1 MYCFAFGC
9 NHRSDRHSKND
20 TQCHLFRF
28 PTNVKLR
35 KKWIDLCRRADRDW
49 NEGDRICSCH
59 FEEGCKD
66 KGPSIFV
73 YSKPKFPDVADIR
86 KRKKFAE
93 IEKVPTVEST
103 CTIGT
108 CRGSV
113 EEPTSVLF
121 TAESSAALD
130 HPYFHPCPSFQC
142 ASKINEC
149 QAKIKELEIEIRTL
163 EIDIERLKKS
173 RPVMS
178 VDAMKN
184 NQEKMLLYTS
194 FTYDIFKIIV
204 ATLQRFEPL
213 NYYSGWNVTNMSLED
228 QVLITL
234 MKLRLNL
241 RDLDLADRFSTSRA
255 TISNIVNT
263 IICALHEIFYKGI
276 MVRVGM
282 PSQLK
287 CKGSMPKSFEDF
299 GSARASI
306 DCTEITQDVPSD
318 FNRQS
323 ASYSN
328 YKSRHTVKAL
338 TAVAPNG
345 SCVYVS
351 PLYPGSVSDAN
362 IVKHSH
368 FLENLV
374 PGDLILADKGFNIHD
389 QMPSGVQLNIPPFL
403 INKTRFTSKEA
414 ELCYKIARNRI
425 HVERVN
431 ERFKNYQILNHI
443 PANYRP
449 LSTKIMQLCACL
461 VNLQAPLLKEIA

>member
-1 MYCFAFGC
+1 
-9 NHRSDRHSKND
+9 
-20 TQCHLFRF
+20 
-28 PTNVKLR
+28 
-35 KKWIDLCRRADRDW
+35 
-49 NEGDRICSCH
+49 
-59 FEEGCKD
+59 
-66 KGPSIFV
+66 
-73 YSKPKFPDVADIR
+73 
-86 KRKKFAE
+86 
-93 IEKVPTVEST
+93 
-103 CTIGT
+103 
-108 CRGSV
+108 
-113 EEPTSVLF
+113 
-121 TAESSAALD
+121 
-130 HPYFHPCPSFQC
+130 
-142 ASKINEC
+142 
-149 QAKIKELEIEIRTL
+149 
-163 EIDIERLKKS
+163 
-173 RPVMS
+173 
-178 VDAMKN
+178 
-184 NQEKMLLYTS
+184 MLLYTS

-338 TAVAPNG
+338 LHPTVH
-345 SCVYVS
+345 VYMFHRCI
-351 PLYPGSVSDAN
+351 L
-362 IVKHSH
+362 
-368 FLENLV
+368 
-374 PGDLILADKGFNIHD
+374 DLCRMPTLLNIH
-389 QMPSGVQLNIPPFL
+389 IFW
-403 INKTRFTSKEA
+403 KT
-414 ELCYKIARNRI
+414 L
-425 HVERVN
+425 
-431 ERFKNYQILNHI
+431 YQEIL
-443 PANYRP
+443 
-449 LSTKIMQLCACL
+449 S
-461 VNLQAPLLKEIA
+461 

>member
-1 MYCFAFGC
+1 
-9 NHRSDRHSKND
+9 
-20 TQCHLFRF
+20 
-28 PTNVKLR
+28 
-35 KKWIDLCRRADRDW
+35 
-49 NEGDRICSCH
+49 
-59 FEEGCKD
+59 
-66 KGPSIFV
+66 
-73 YSKPKFPDVADIR
+73 
-86 KRKKFAE
+86 
-93 IEKVPTVEST
+93 
-103 CTIGT
+103 
-108 CRGSV
+108 
-113 EEPTSVLF
+113 
-121 TAESSAALD
+121 
-130 HPYFHPCPSFQC
+130 
-142 ASKINEC
+142 
-149 QAKIKELEIEIRTL
+149 
-163 EIDIERLKKS
+163 
-173 RPVMS
+173 MS

-255 TISNIVNT
+255 TIPNIVNT

-431 ERFKNYQILNHI
+431 DYQILNHI